1 MVGATVS
8 EVKAKVLKSD
18 QEAREK
24 RRKKERREKEAT
36 VKENG
41 EGQAAGVLEGNR
53 GGMSAMGSM
62 SSPCA
67 IDGVGEMGGM
77 GSTGGVGGIGSGGG
91 GGGGESPRPEP
102 VTETFDS
109 LDTDYE
115 DRLQDRSSILGFR
128 GDPASIDGTC
138 NALRCCGCARRCD
151 VLCVYVGRWQW
162 TWQVPLSP
170 LASNCSCINASLPV
184 PAFAPF
190 THHGTA
196 HLVCVFNPTI
206 NTDEASRRKR
216 YATFRAASKELSQK
230 LTWRAFDI
238 SLEKNGDT
246 PYSRS
251 ATDEFDVIYRGGK
264 KDDITVI
271 VALVEVV

>member
-1 MVGATVS
+1 MP
-8 EVKAKVLKSD
+8 
-18 QEAREK
+18 
-24 RRKKERREKEAT
+24 
-36 VKENG
+36 
-41 EGQAAGVLEGNR
+41 
-53 GGMSAMGSM
+53 
-62 SSPCA
+62 SPSC
-67 IDGVGEMGGM
+67 IQ
-77 GSTGGVGGIGSGGG
+77 
-91 GGGGESPRPEP
+91 
-102 VTETFDS
+102 
-109 LDTDYE
+109 Y
-115 DRLQDRSSILGFR
+115 
-128 GDPASIDGTC
+128 
-138 NALRCCGCARRCD
+138 
-151 VLCVYVGRWQW
+151 
-162 TWQVPLSP
+162 
-170 LASNCSCINASLPV
+170 SCINASLPV